1 MYSVD
6 ARRINRAD
14 FYSWSCKKS
23 RVEYSSQM
31 VVGRVRVFPLSS
43 RFAKSGTETWV
54 YQNHTYI
61 CMICMYVFDRA
72 PGQ

>member
-1 MYSVD
+1 MYSVY

-31 VVGRVRVFPLSS
+31 VVGFVEEARVVRVFPLSS

-54 YQNHTYI
+54 
-61 CMICMYVFDRA
+61 
-72 PGQ
+72 